1 MSSRR
6 VLSLT
11 LLSLLLVWAPA
22 ARAQAVPSEDAL
34 YQRAVALQAQ
44 GQSDQAIQALT
55 ELVRT
60 YPDSARLDWAYYEI
74 GEYWF
79 AHNAAFK
86 ALNAYTRVAWFTGS
100 TYRLPASY
108 KSAWCFYNLGEYER
122 AISTLEA
129 IVAPG
134 IASYTLPEQRQVAEL
149 ALQDLVRFYADA
161 GDMARAERTFRA
173 QGRLDLL
180 TQAMVR
186 LAKTSEETGRSE
198 VALLTWKRLIEL
210 DPSSPEVA
218 SYQAEIAR
226 IRARMK

>member
-6 VLSLT
+6 RLSFA
-11 LLSLLLVWAPA
+11 LLSLLQAWAPA

-86 ALNAYTRVAWFTGS
+86 ALTAYRRATQVTGS
-100 TYRLPASY
+100 TYQLPASY
-108 KSAWCFYNLGEYER
+108 KLAWCYYNLGEYEK
-122 AISTLEA
+122 AISTLEE
-129 IVAPG
+129 ILAPG
-134 IASYTLPEQRQVAEL
+134 IASYSLPEQRQVAEL

-180 TQAMVR
+180 TQALVR
-186 LAKTSEETGRSE
+186 LAKTYEEIGKFE
-198 VALLTWKRLIEL
+198 PAIQTWQRLIEL

-218 SYQAEIAR
+218 SYQAEIER